1 MHDLST
7 VKITS
12 PKRNNLSGTQWRCK
26 GHSEEGI
33 EFHELRFI
41 STTQVEGMTKETG
54 KNKVEQMFNATFSI
68 KDDHIIFE
76 RQDDSFKAV
85 RNKDVLLAF
94 VDGSVMVFHKVP

>member
-41 STTQVEGMTKETG
+41 SSTQVEGLSKEIG
-54 KNKVEQMFNATFSI
+54 KNQVEQMFSATFFI

-94 VDGSVMVFHKVP
+94 VDESVMVFRKAP